1 MEPSQAAV
9 PRREGRAMW
18 IFYSTQNFQCDQ
30 KVPEGGPNERQRLL
44 LLRLLF
50 EAEVKSARVQSPI
63 ER

>member
-1 MEPSQAAV
+1 
-9 PRREGRAMW
+9 MW